1 MKLTIGFS
9 PCPNDTFIFDAIV
22 NHKINCGDLQFEVFM
37 EDVETLNQ
45 WALEGK
51 LDITKLSYAVL
62 PLVLDNY
69 IVLNSG
75 SALGNGVG
83 PILISDLPNQKEG
96 STQGLFNIDEKTIA
110 IPGAHTT
117 ANLLFSLAYPN
128 AFNKVFMRYDE
139 IENFVLSGKGPGVII
154 HENRFT
160 YEARGLHKIMD
171 LGEHWE
177 NKTGQPIP
185 LGGIVINRSVDLSV
199 SMQVDQLIKKSIDYA
214 FRYHYKELAVYVKNN
229 AREMSEAI
237 MRRHI
242 DLYVNNYSVSLGE
255 TGRKA
260 VKQLLNIHQLN
271 KNNNLYQSKEIFLIP
286 DQP

>member
-199 SMQVDQLIKKSIDYA
+199 CMQVDQLIKKSIDYA